1 MHHRKLLYNN
11 DNGDWHVA
19 RGYLH
24 TFVIEINTCNK

>member
-11 DNGDWHVA
+11 SNGDWHVA

-24 TFVIEINTCNK
+24 TFVI